1 MDETSRFFPPL
12 CRLQIS
18 LGLGGTAVG
27 KQGRHGNSKPQELGR
42 HSGKIE
48 HASVRTDTWANISKT
63 VPEEGGI
70 C

>member
-1 MDETSRFFPPL
+1 M
-12 CRLQIS
+12 
-18 LGLGGTAVG
+18 G